1 MSRQSRADLDNVDGI
16 LLYDKEVGI
25 SSNRALQQ
33 VKHLYHARKA
43 GHTGSLDPLASGLLP
58 ICFGEATKLSQY
70 LIDSDKRYLTS
81 FKLGQSTT
89 TGDAEGELIEHSPVN
104 VTESE
109 LIQALEKFQG
119 VIEQVP
125 PMYSALKKDGQ
136 PLYKLAR
143 KGIEVERK
151 PRTVQIFD
159 ITVNAFSDNVV
170 ELDVHC
176 SKGFYIRSLAI
187 DLGEIL
193 GCGGHVIKL
202 RRTAV
207 GQFHVNDAVG
217 FDELSAMEQ
226 PQRQEQLLSVDAG
239 LYDMPAVNLSDD
251 ATFYFRQGQMVRTDT
266 ATEEGIVRVYNEDLG
281 FLGIGELLSGRRVK
295 PKRLLNTNL

>member
-1 MSRQSRADLDNVDGI
+1 MSRQPRQHLDNVDGI
-16 LLYDKEVGI
+16 LLYDKELGI

-33 VKHLYHARKA
+33 VKHLFHAKKA

-58 ICFGEATKLSQY
+58 ICFGEATKISQY

-81 FKLGQSTT
+81 FKLGESTT
-89 TGDAEGELIEHSPVN
+89 TGDAEGDLIALSPVN
-104 VTESE
+104 VSE
-109 LIQALEKFQG
+109 KELVQALEKFHG

-125 PMYSALKKDGQ
+125 PMFSALKKDGQ

-151 PRTVQIFD
+151 PRTVQIFH
-159 ITVNAFSDNVV
+159 ITVIEFSDNVV

-187 DLGEIL
+187 DLGEML
-193 GCGGHVIKL
+193 GCGAHVVKL

-207 GQFHVNDAVG
+207 GQFHVSDAVG

-226 PQRQEQLLSVDAG
+226 QRRLELLLTVDAG
-239 LYDMPAVNLSDD
+239 LCDMPAVSLSDD
-251 ATFYFRQGQMVRTDT
+251 ASIFFRQGQVVRTD
-266 ATEEGIVRVYNEDLG
+266 AAAEEGIVRVYNDDLG
-281 FLGIGELLSGRRVK
+281 FLGIGELLCGRRVK